1 MSERRELIPGG
12 ASASE
17 PHGDGGRGRS
27 PREAMRALV
36 FTGELEVRDDVEL
49 RSPQPGPTQ
58 VMVRVER
65 AGLCHSDVSVIDGTI
80 PFPTPVVLGHEGAG
94 VVEAV
99 GSAVSKVAV
108 GDHVVLTT
116 LSSCGQCAACDRG
129 QPTHCRSSM
138 GRLLRPFT
146 VAGEKA
152 FQFAN
157 TGVFAERTVV
167 AENQAVVI
175 PSDVPFEAACLIGCA
190 VVTGVGAVLNR
201 ARVQPGETVLV
212 IGAGGIGQSVIQG
225 ARLAA
230 AGRIVAVDAN
240 PAKEAAA
247 RLFGATDFVDASA
260 TDDVIAAVKDLGLAD
275 GVDHAFECVGHPG
288 LIRTAIDL
296 LDWGGQCVLLGVP
309 KAGTEASFVVSTMY
323 NDKAIL
329 GCRYGATRPHHDI
342 PMLIR
347 FYQDGR
353 LQLDEMVS
361 QVYDLAD
368 VTQALDDLH
377 HGKLNRG
384 VLRVPGVI
392 DRAPEGPGSRGRE
405 HHSVRQGCTM
415 SCGLPRP

>member
-1 MSERRELIPGG
+1 
-12 ASASE
+12 
-17 PHGDGGRGRS
+17 
-27 PREAMRALV
+27 MRALV

-49 RSPQPGPTQ
+49 RSPEPGPTQ
-58 VMVRVER
+58 VVVRIER

-129 QPTHCRSSM
+129 QPTHCKVSM

-157 TGVFAERTVV
+157 AGVFAERTVV

-175 PSDVPFEAACLIGCA
+175 PPEVPFEAACLIGCA

-201 ARVQPGETVLV
+201 ARVQPGETVVV

-247 RLFGATDFVDASA
+247 RMFGATDFVDASA
-260 TDDVIAAVKDLGLAD
+260 TDDVIAAVKDLGLPD
-275 GVDHAFECVGHPG
+275 GVDHAFECVGHPD

-309 KAGTEASFVVSTMY
+309 KAGTEASFVVSNMY
-323 NDKAIL
+323 NDKSIL
-329 GCRYGATRPHHDI
+329 GCRYGGTRPHHDI
-342 PMLIR
+342 PMLVG

-368 VTQALDDLH
+368 VNQALDDLH

-384 VLRVPGVI
+384 VLRVPG
-392 DRAPEGPGSRGRE
+392 
-405 HHSVRQGCTM
+405 
-415 SCGLPRP
+415 